1 MFPWALPVVAMA
13 LNTGLASLVPLTA
26 GSHGAGAM
34 GGPFMFA
41 PLGFLLVLLLVGAV
55 GYIVLKSTRSGTD
68 ASETRADRALETL
81 RRRYANGEIDDEEFQ
96 MRKERLVR

>member
-1 MFPWALPVVAMA
+1 MA

-26 GSHGAGAM
+26 GSHGAGAI

-41 PLGFLLVLLLVGAV
+41 PFGFLLVLLLVGTV
-55 GYIVLKSTRSGTD
+55 GYLVFKSTRSGTD
-68 ASETRADRALETL
+68 ASETSADKALETL